1 MSMVKDSVEA
11 ALDLDEKSVY
21 SHIAH
26 ESAEDI
32 IRIISSIDAERA
44 RLRGEVIYYTDDW
57 DDLIRQRIAKGK
69 RHTAFDFYNPAL
81 LDIWEA
87 KVKKVKALKN
97 AEKIAYTLYAFVIA
111 LSIGLLFLAGSLIIL
126 PVLSIAPLVLF
137 LRGWIRDR
145 MDLSYYELTQ
155 FFIDEMAEL
164 VRRHGLRPENYR
176 FKLFGNDYFGVKAF
190 NQRSS
195 TFVVEVEG
203 ND

>member
-1 MSMVKDSVEA
+1 MSIVKDSVEA

-26 ESAEDI
+26 ESAKDI

-87 KVKKVKALKN
+87 KVKKVKTLKK
-97 AEKIAYTLYAFVIA
+97 AEKTAYALYGAVIA
-111 LSIGLLFLAGSLIIL
+111 VSTGLLVLSGSLVIL

-137 LRGWIRDR
+137 LRWWIRDR

-155 FFIDEMAEL
+155 LFIDEMAEL

-176 FKLFGNDYFGVKAF
+176 FKLFGNDYFGV
-190 NQRSS
+190 N
-195 TFVVEVEG
+195 V
-203 ND
+203 